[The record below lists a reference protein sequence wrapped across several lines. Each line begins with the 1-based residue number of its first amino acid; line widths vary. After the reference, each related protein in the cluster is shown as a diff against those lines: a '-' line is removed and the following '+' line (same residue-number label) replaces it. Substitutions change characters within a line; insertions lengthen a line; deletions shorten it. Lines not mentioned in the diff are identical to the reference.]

1 MQVVVYSMLNLR
13 PAEKDLYNALPEADP
28 TLLPDDDQPE
38 MEEEADPAKE
48 AEKLAA
54 ANDAPSVAQDEGT
67 RQVEPSSSNQ
77 VPLPDFHDFRA
88 RLERLEGHAESL
100 QQGQLT
106 LQQELKRLDDGQ
118 ALVLKNQETIMQQL
132 AQLLNVGGND
142 LTSYL

>member
-1 MQVVVYSMLNLR
+1 MQGEVCPTLNPR
-13 PAEKDLYNALPEADP
+13 PAEEDFYNALPEADP
-28 TLLPDDDQPE
+28 TLLPDDAQPE
-38 MEEEADPAKE
+38 MEEAEPAREADN
-48 AEKLAA
+48 LAA
-54 ANDAPSVAQDEGT
+54 ANVAPSVAQDEGT
-67 RQVEPSSSNQ
+67 RQAEPSCSNQ
-77 VPLPDFHDFRA
+77 VPLPDFHDFHDFRA
-88 RLERLEGHAESL
+88 RLESL

>member
-1 MQVVVYSMLNLR
+1 MQGVVCPTLNPR
-13 PAEKDLYNALPEADP
+13 PAEEDFYNALPEADP
-28 TLLPDDDQPE
+28 TLLPDDAQPE
-38 MEEEADPAKE
+38 MEEAEPARE
-48 AEKLAA
+48 AENLAA
-54 ANDAPSVAQDEGT
+54 ANVAPSVAQDEGT
-67 RQVEPSSSNQ
+67 RQAEPSCSNQ

-88 RLERLEGHAESL
+88 RLERLE
-100 QQGQLT
+100 QGQLT

>member
-1 MQVVVYSMLNLR
+1 MQGEVCPTLNPR
-13 PAEKDLYNALPEADP
+13 PAEEDFYNALPEADP
-28 TLLPDDDQPE
+28 TLLPDDAQPE
-38 MEEEADPAKE
+38 MEEEAEPARE
-48 AEKLAA
+48 AENLAA
-54 ANDAPSVAQDEGT
+54 ANVAPSVAQDEGT
-67 RQVEPSSSNQ
+67 RQAEPSCSNQ

-88 RLERLEGHAESL
+88 RLERLE
-100 QQGQLT
+100 QGQLT

>member
-1 MQVVVYSMLNLR
+1 MQGEVCPTLNPR
-13 PAEKDLYNALPEADP
+13 PAEEDFYNALPEADP
-28 TLLPDDDQPE
+28 TLLPDDAQPE
-38 MEEEADPAKE
+38 MEEEAEPARE
-48 AEKLAA
+48 AENLAA
-54 ANDAPSVAQDEGT
+54 ANVAPSVAQDEGT
-67 RQVEPSSSNQ
+67 RQAEPSCSNQ

-88 RLERLEGHAESL
+88 RLESL

-142 LTSYL
+142 LANSFL

>member
-1 MQVVVYSMLNLR
+1 MQGEVCPTLNPR
-13 PAEKDLYNALPEADP
+13 PAEEDFYNALPEADP
-28 TLLPDDDQPE
+28 TLLPDDAQPE
-38 MEEEADPAKE
+38 MEEEAEPARE
-48 AEKLAA
+48 AENLAA
-54 ANDAPSVAQDEGT
+54 ANVAPSVAQDEGM
-67 RQVEPSSSNQ
+67 RQAEPSCSNQ

-88 RLERLEGHAESL
+88 RLESL
-100 QQGQLT
+100 QQVQLT

>member
-1 MQVVVYSMLNLR
+1 MQGEVCPTLNPR
-13 PAEKDLYNALPEADP
+13 PAEEDFYNALPEADP
-28 TLLPDDDQPE
+28 TLLPDDAQPP
-38 MEEEADPAKE
+38 MEEEAEPARE
-48 AEKLAA
+48 AENLAA
-54 ANDAPSVAQDEGT
+54 ANVAPSVAQDEGT
-67 RQVEPSSSNQ
+67 RQAEPSCSNQ

-88 RLERLEGHAESL
+88 RLERLE
-100 QQGQLT
+100 QGQLT

>member
-1 MQVVVYSMLNLR
+1 MQGEVCPTLNPR
-13 PAEKDLYNALPEADP
+13 PAEEDFYNALPEADP
-28 TLLPDDDQPE
+28 TLLPDDAQPE
-38 MEEEADPAKE
+38 MEEAEPAREADN
-48 AEKLAA
+48 LAA
-54 ANDAPSVAQDEGT
+54 ANVAPSVAQDEGT
-67 RQVEPSSSNQ
+67 RQAEPSCSNQ

-88 RLERLEGHAESL
+88 RLERL

>member
-1 MQVVVYSMLNLR
+1 MQGVVCPTLNPR
-13 PAEKDLYNALPEADP
+13 PAEEDFYNALPEADP
-28 TLLPDDDQPE
+28 TLLPDDAQPE
-38 MEEEADPAKE
+38 MEEAEPARE
-48 AEKLAA
+48 AENLAA
-54 ANDAPSVAQDEGT
+54 ANVAPSVAQDEGT
-67 RQVEPSSSNQ
+67 RQAEPSSSNQ

-88 RLERLEGHAESL
+88 RLESL

>member
-1 MQVVVYSMLNLR
+1 MQGEVCPTLNPR
-13 PAEKDLYNALPEADP
+13 PAEEDFYNALPEADP
-28 TLLPDDDQPE
+28 TLLPDDAQPE
-38 MEEEADPAKE
+38 MEEEAEPARE
-48 AEKLAA
+48 AENLAA
-54 ANDAPSVAQDEGT
+54 ANVAPSVAQDEGT
-67 RQVEPSSSNQ
+67 RQAEPSCSNQ

-88 RLERLEGHAESL
+88 RLESL